1 MRKKLLASIL
11 TVCMLFTMLP
21 TAAFAADEDIA
32 ENAVLSDANVEAT
45 TAPESGDV
53 QEEEAAENT
62 APVTLYVDS
71 KAEYTD
77 ETAPERAEGATYKTL
92 KDAVEKVE
100 KGDTIKL
107 QENAS
112 GCGIVVPEGSDFTLD
127 FAGFSYTVDKGS
139 LAGSSGT
146 ESQCFQLLKNSTL
159 TFKDGTIKANHSG
172 VAMLIQNYANLTL
185 DRMTLDGNTMTRTGA
200 TYTMSNNNGTVVIE
214 DSIIIAQGGNEDVA
228 FDVCGFGDYAGAN
241 VTVKGDSKIT
251 GDIELSDNGKE
262 HSDGLSLAIESGT
275 VDGTFKTA
283 AGADKVQTTVK
294 GGTFSD
300 IAGAVKYAKDG
311 ATLKLLKDVTLTS
324 TIIMEDSKKL
334 TLDLNEH
341 TITGND
347 CRVFHVKSGTLD
359 LTGKGT
365 VTSVKPDGG
374 KLADTSSV
382 IRVGDNNVE
391 AAAGLVIGKDVTIK
405 APNTYGVGAFGKNAG
420 KTITVAGKIHAGPN
434 AALGGNGTDGLGDT
448 VFTVEPTAELISK
461 ESAAIYHPQTGT
473 LTIEGGTITGVTG
486 IEMRAGTLNVKGGT
500 ISGGTGTAT
509 INPEGNT
516 NGTTSANIGIAVVQ
530 HTTKKPIQVN
540 ITGGTVSGGA
550 AVYESNPQENGETG
564 RGEVSVEIRDVTL
577 TGDVKAEGFG
587 SVSLNE
593 VTVTGDVTKG
603 EGSTGS
609 MAIVDSTITGNAT
622 GTDVTIVNSTVNG
635 TLTNTTP
642 EGAVALVGGKTY
654 DTLKAAI
661 DNVQAGETI
670 YILKDIP
677 NAEGISVPSDKNF
690 TIDFGGYTY
699 TLTRPGAGSTNT
711 ETNGF
716 QLLKDSTITFKN
728 GTIRISEQNLSA
740 GAGKPI
746 MRIIQNYANLTL
758 EDMHIYAKNQA
769 GGENYPLSF
778 NNGNITFKGDTDIVT
793 SSNQNAAFDVC
804 KYSNYPS
811 AKVTFDESYTGT
823 INGKI
828 VYDSTNATTHKLTI
842 QGNGTFGTIE
852 ATQGAADAAKDGIE
866 VTSGHFAKP
875 VNEDYL
881 ADSVKAQ
888 LESASNPEAP
898 YSYYPSLEAAQN
910 AAKPGDVVSPVGN
923 GASTTTYTVTLD
935 YNDGKTADK
944 IYTEVE
950 NSLIILPAPT
960 RSGYT
965 FDGWYNGST
974 KVSNPYT
981 VTGNVTLVAQ
991 WSYIDN
997 GDSYEPSGDYLVSVD
1012 KTTGGKVTVNPGRA
1026 DKGYE
1031 LDELTVTAKNGD
1043 TVKLTEKSNGKFTFK
1058 MPDSKVTVEA
1068 VFVKEDSEKPV
1079 VTLPFADV
1087 NKGDWFY
1094 DAVEYVYGN
1103 DLMNGTSATAFSPYL
1118 TTSRAMMLTMLARY
1132 DGVDTTTGSTWYEA
1146 GAVWAVSKGISDG
1159 TNLEADL
1166 TREQL
1171 VTMLWRYTGSPVVE
1185 SDLSAY
1191 PDGGAVS
1198 DWAVN
1203 AMIWA
1208 TQTGVITG
1216 NGAGA
1221 LAPQGTATRAEVA
1234 TILARFC
1241 AMER

>member
-92 KDAVEKVE
+92 KEAVEKVG
-100 KGDTIKL
+100 KGDTIRLK
-107 QENAS
+107 ENAS

-127 FAGFSYTVDKGS
+127 FAGFSYTVDKGP

-146 ESQCFQLLKNSTL
+146 ESQCFQLLKDSTL
-159 TFKDGTIKANHSG
+159 TFKDGTIKTSHSG

-185 DRMTLDGNTMTRTGA
+185 DRMTLDGRTMTRTGA

-262 HSDGLSLAIESGT
+262 HSGGLSLAIESGT

-300 IAGAVKYAKDG
+300 IAGAVKYAEDG
-311 ATLKLLKDVTLTS
+311 ATLKLLDNVTESITIPKDKN
-324 TIIMEDSKKL
+324 IQ
-334 TLDLNEH
+334 LDLNGKTLKNTAGSH
-341 TITGND
+341 TITVALGG
-347 CRVFHVKSGTLD
+347 S
-359 LTGKGT
+359 LTVQDSVGGGT
-365 VTSVKPDGG
+365 VDNVSHARAAILNNGTTILNGGKYDRSQENGQTSENAGGNSYYTIVNHGDMTINDGVTVEQKGHFSSMIENGYQNYNSGNASTGHVSETNAEHPSLTINGGHFSGGLNTVKNDDGG
-374 KLADTSSV
+374 KLE
-382 IRVGDNNVE
+382 I
-391 AAAGLVIGKDVTIK
+391 
-405 APNTYGVGAFGKNAG
+405 
-420 KTITVAGKIHAGPN
+420 
-434 AALGGNGTDGLGDT
+434 
-448 VFTVEPTAELISK
+448 
-461 ESAAIYHPQTGT
+461 
-473 LTIEGGTITGVTG
+473 
-486 IEMRAGTLNVKGGT
+486 KGGT
-500 ISGGTGTAT
+500 FSNVSQAVVLNWNEAVISGGEFTVTEPGVNSII
-509 INPEGNT
+509 INGYLEGNLDKGKLEIKG
-516 NGTTSANIGIAVVQ
+516 GTFTSNTGAPVLTTMGGANHSGDID
-530 HTTKKPIQVN
+530 
-540 ITGGTVSGGA
+540 ITGGTINGDIILTDKQSGGSLEISEN
-550 AVYESNPQENGETG
+550 AVIN
-564 RGEVSVEIRDVTL
+564 
-577 TGDVKAEGFG
+577 GDVINQKNAA
-587 SVSLNE
+587 
-593 VTVTGDVTKG
+593 VTVTGGTVTG
-603 EGSTGS
+603 Q
-609 MAIVDSTITGNAT
+609 ITN
-622 GTDVTIVNSTVNG
+622 NG
-635 TLTNTTP
+635 
-642 EGAVALVGGKTY
+642 
-654 DTLKAAI
+654 
-661 DNVQAGETI
+661 
-670 YILKDIP
+670 
-677 NAEGISVPSDKNF
+677 
-690 TIDFGGYTY
+690 
-699 TLTRPGAGSTNT
+699 
-711 ETNGF
+711 
-716 QLLKDSTITFKN
+716 N
-728 GTIRISEQNLSA
+728 GTITVTGGTFPNADVSDFVNSDTTAIVTFNSNGGSAVATQVVTKNGSITLPTPTYPGYQFLGWYANGVRIG
-740 GAGKPI
+740 GAG
-746 MRIIQNYANLTL
+746 
-758 EDMHIYAKNQA
+758 
-769 GGENYPLSF
+769 
-778 NNGNITFKGDTDIVT
+778 
-793 SSNQNAAFDVC
+793 
-804 KYSNYPS
+804 
-811 AKVTFDESYTGT
+811 
-823 INGKI
+823 
-828 VYDSTNATTHKLTI
+828 DS
-842 QGNGTFGTIE
+842 
-852 ATQGAADAAKDGIE
+852 
-866 VTSGHFAKP
+866 
-875 VNEDYL
+875 
-881 ADSVKAQ
+881 
-888 LESASNPEAP
+888 
-898 YSYYPSLEAAQN
+898 
-910 AAKPGDVVSPVGN
+910 
-923 GASTTTYTVTLD
+923 
-935 YNDGKTADK
+935 
-944 IYTEVE
+944 
-950 NSLIILPAPT
+950 
-960 RSGYT
+960 
-965 FDGWYNGST
+965 
-974 KVSNPYT
+974 YT

-991 WSYIDN
+991 WRYIDQG
-997 GDSYEPSGDYLVSVD
+997 GDSDGSYEPSGDYLVSVD
-1012 KTTGGKVTVNPGRA
+1012 KATGGKVTVNPGRA
-1026 DKGYE
+1026 DKGDTVTITVRPDKGYE

-1058 MPDSKVTVEA
+1058 MPGSKVTVEA
-1068 VFVKEDSEKPV
+1068 VFVKENSEKPV

-1146 GAVWAVSKGISDG
+1146 GAVWAVAEGISDG

-1221 LAPQGTATRAEVA
+1221 LTPQGTATRAEVA